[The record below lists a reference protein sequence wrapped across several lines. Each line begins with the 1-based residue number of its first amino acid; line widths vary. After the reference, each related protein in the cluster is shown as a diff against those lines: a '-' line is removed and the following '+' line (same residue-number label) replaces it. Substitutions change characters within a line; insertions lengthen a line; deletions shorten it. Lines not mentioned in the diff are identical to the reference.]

1 MIPSA
6 LRRPITF
13 MALALVGALS
23 LILAA
28 WHGQRATAAE
38 RERSHAR
45 LTEIRARL
53 AQLPERIE
61 HLRREGD
68 PRPALGARG
77 FIGRGDRL
85 AWISALARVQAE
97 IPSAQLAWQL
107 EPGRPGTLPGLTAT
121 AMQLDL
127 APMDPSRLRAWLD
140 ALDRQ
145 RVGVYSVEHC
155 DWTPAAQTPR
165 MQCRLIW
172 WTWQGTGD
180 RP

>member
-1 MIPSA
+1 MIPPA
-6 LRRPITF
+6 LRRPVARL
-13 MALALVGALS
+13 ALALGVALS

-28 WHGQRATAAE
+28 WLWQRAAATE
-38 RERSHAR
+38 HQSASAQ
-45 LTEIRARL
+45 LAEIRGRL
-53 AQLPERIE
+53 AQLPERLVR
-61 HLRREGD
+61 LRDEGD
-68 PRPALGARG
+68 PRADLRTRG
-77 FIGRGDRL
+77 FVGTGDRL
-85 AWISALARVQAE
+85 AWISALARLQAAM
-97 IPSAQLAWQL
+97 PLTQLAWQV
-107 EPGRPGTLPGLTAT
+107 EPGRPGALPGLTAT

-127 APMDPSRLRAWLD
+127 APMDPQRLRAWLD

-145 RVGVYSVEHC
+145 AVGVYSVEHC

>member
-1 MIPSA
+1 MIPPA
-6 LRRPITF
+6 LRRPIALLGL
-13 MALALVGALS
+13 ALAGSLS

-28 WHGQRATAAE
+28 WQWQRTAAAE
-38 RERSHAR
+38 RERASAD

-53 AQLPERIE
+53 VQLPKRIE

-68 PRPALGARG
+68 PRPTLRAHG
-77 FIGRGDRL
+77 FIGLGDRL

-97 IPSAQLAWQL
+97 IPLTQLAWQL
-107 EPGRPGTLPGLTAT
+107 EPARPGPLPGLTTT

-127 APMDPSRLRAWLD
+127 APMDPQRLRTWLD

-155 DWTPAAQTPR
+155 DWTPAEQTPR
-165 MQCRLIW
+165 MHCRLIW
-172 WTWQGTGD
+172 WTWQETGD